1 VTLSTRETAEPRR
14 LTPPPHPIRAEIVS
28 VAVPVAVGAVVWVG
42 GQFVV
47 GALLG
52 HLPGDALY
60 VRGLII
66 PVGFLFVALQ
76 EALEVVTQIG
86 TARCLGR
93 GERTALRGLFGR
105 LCGAGWAAFAVVA
118 VAVALAAPELA
129 ALMRVPAA
137 AAGDFVAVLRWT
149 ALINVLGVP
158 VNVATAMLRGGG
170 QPRGAA
176 ALTFTVTVL
185 QIAGVWLLGLRGGLG
200 VFSLPWSAAAAG
212 ACGLALGLG
221 LLLRSGALRRDPAAA
236 ASAAQTGAP
245 AGTGTPAG
253 TGSGGPPV
261 AVRSLLVGIGL
272 PIAATYVML
281 SVSNLVTEWILTPF
295 GTATVAGYGA
305 AISVQS
311 VAVVPALALGTATAV
326 TANRRWAGGD
336 VTALPAALRTGLR
349 IAVGGYVL
357 IALLCLP
364 AAGTLGRLMTSDPA
378 TADRAATFLRIV
390 GPSFLGLGVVLFLL
404 TFLEQIGG
412 GMLAA
417 SSNLCYFTL
426 TLAVG
431 GSLAR
436 AWGDPQALYG
446 VWAAANVLGVA
457 GVLPLTLHR
466 VRRVTARGESP

>member
-1 VTLSTRETAEPRR
+1 MTLSTPDTAEPAR
-14 LTPPPHPIRAEIVS
+14 LTPPPVPIRAEIVS

-60 VRGLII
+60 VRGLLI

-86 TARCLGR
+86 TARCRGR
-93 GERTALRGLFGR
+93 GELAALRGLFGR
-105 LCGAGWAAFAVVA
+105 LCLAGWAAFAVVA
-118 VAVALAAPELA
+118 VAVALAAPTLA
-129 ALMRVPAA
+129 ALMHVPAG

-149 ALINVLGVP
+149 ALVNVFGVP

-170 QPRGAA
+170 RPRGAA

-200 VFSLPWSAAAAG
+200 VFSLPWSAAASG
-212 ACGLALGLG
+212 ACGLALGVG
-221 LLLRSGALRRDPAAA
+221 LLLRSGALRR
-236 ASAAQTGAP
+236 AP
-245 AGTGTPAG
+245 AEPPPPAVAVAVEAER
-253 TGSGGPPV
+253 GGPPV

-281 SVSNLVTEWILTPF
+281 SLSNLVTEWILTPF

-326 TANRRWAGGD
+326 TANRRWAGGE

-349 IAVGGYVL
+349 IAVAGYL
-357 IALLCLP
+357 FIALLCLP
-364 AAGTLGRLMTSDPA
+364 AAGTLARLMTSDPE
-378 TADRAATFLRIV
+378 TAARAATFLRIV

-412 GMLAA
+412 GLLAA

-466 VRRVTARGESP
+466 VRRVTARAESP